1 MLNKTLFITLLTST
15 KAQMAAMD
23 EARAGLLDLT
33 QPIVPIDSVRSGG
46 CAANPCR
53 NGKQCY
59 DIGQDDYECI
69 CEEFAGKN
77 CQIPPPGVD
86 CQASRIQVEIDRSWL
101 IEKVQSDNHNYIYM
115 GNGQSQNPNCQAK
128 ISSNDSTKIHV
139 TLDKNFRQ
147 CGTDVTRGD
156 NGDYV
161 YTNKVFFNLQ
171 NAGVQ
176 MAMAALVQ
184 WTCEYEDEYTVSS
197 NPMDGYYMKDDRA
210 KAKSIVGDF
219 NLATQG
225 YLKPT
230 FEAKDL
236 LPSYVVSGSTEIFH
250 VLNNNKK
257 WLSFQTQ
264 LTGEAQARDT
274 KISLKKCF
282 ISSSRSPSNR
292 PEEIENVIDD
302 HCPANTAFT
311 KIYTNGQ
318 GNNGQFATN
327 ILAMRRNWMQ
337 EKPFY
342 FHCEVQIC
350 PDGEVCPTTCDD
362 DEVPATV
369 ASSYDSEYEP
379 LIVYSTTGPYFWQE
393 SPALLRASQLE
404 AKLESEDAEHTYT
417 GSLVAGG
424 QDQTGNASFEPEMT
438 TTGEDDFPLF
448 AALALVSLLAVL
460 VLSALITLYQR
471 RGKGEKERKIH
482 RNATPI
488 NMNFAHEGSLRRTR
502 TAAEQAMQ
510 AAQSVQAA
518 HAAHAGHASVVGY
531 ETVTTLSGRIQQL
544 PGSRN
549 G

>member
-1 MLNKTLFITLLTST
+1 MLSKTLFITVNLLTST
-15 KAQMAAMD
+15 KATMD
-23 EARAGLLDLT
+23 EARSGLLELT
-33 QPIVPIDSVRSGG
+33 QPFAPVEAGG
-46 CAANPCR
+46 CAAQPCQ

-101 IEKVQSDNHNYIYM
+101 IEKVQSDNHAYIYM
-115 GNGQSQNPNCQAK
+115 GNGQSQNPACQAQ
-128 ISSNDSTKIHV
+128 ISQNDSTKIHV

-225 YLKPT
+225 YLRPT

-250 VLNNNKK
+250 VLSNNKK

-274 KISLKKCF
+274 KISLQKCF

-292 PEEIENVIDD
+292 PDEIETVID
-302 HCPANTAFT
+302 HYCPVNTAFT
-311 KIYTNGQ
+311 KVYSNGH

-342 FHCEVQIC
+342 FHCEVRVC
-350 PDGEVCPTTCDD
+350 PDGEVCPTSCDD
-362 DEVPATV
+362 D
-369 ASSYDSEYEP
+369 ASNNGGTEPQYEP

-404 AKLESEDAEHTYT
+404 ATLEGEDAEHTYT
-417 GSLVAGG
+417 GSLVADNSGP
-424 QDQTGNASFEPEMT
+424 AEKFEPEVMT
-438 TTGEDDFPLF
+438 GSAGEDDFPLF

-471 RGKGEKERKIH
+471 RGQGEKERKIH

-502 TAAEQAMQ
+502 TGAAEAAMNQ
-510 AAQSVQAA
+510 GRA
-518 HAAHAGHASVVGY
+518 GY
-531 ETVTTLSGRIQQL
+531 ETVTTLSGRIQHL
-544 PGSRN
+544 PGTRPAAVRLN
-549 G
+549 YV